1 MIKYHLKDNDKKR
14 ELITMM
20 IKSMPYKTYEGLSYD
35 EIQEAQKEELQ
46 NGIVI
51 RDNIINQKDDVIK
64 QDKILIDKKEKENLR
79 LRKLLREN
87 NISF

>member
-1 MIKYHLKDNDKKR
+1 
-14 ELITMM
+14 MM
-20 IKSMPYKTYEGLSYD
+20 IKSMPYKTYDGLSYD

-51 RDNIINQKDDVIK
+51 RDNIINQKEEVINQKDDVIK

>member
-1 MIKYHLKDNDKKR
+1 
-14 ELITMM
+14 MM

-35 EIQEAQKEELQ
+35 EIQEVEKENLQ
-46 NGIVI
+46 NGIAI
-51 RDNIINQKDDVIK
+51 RDDIINQKDDVIK
-64 QDKILIDKKEKENLR
+64 QDKILLNQKDNVIDEKEKENLR

>member
-1 MIKYHLKDNDKKR
+1 
-14 ELITMM
+14 MM

-35 EIQEAQKEELQ
+35 EIQEAEKENLQ
-46 NGIVI
+46 NGIAI
-51 RDNIINQKDDVIK
+51 REDIINQKDDVIK
-64 QDKILIDKKEKENLR
+64 QDKILLNQKDNVIDEKEKENLR

>member
-1 MIKYHLKDNDKKR
+1 
-14 ELITMM
+14 
-20 IKSMPYKTYEGLSYD
+20 MPYKTYEGLSYD
-35 EIQEAQKEELQ
+35 EIQEAEKENLQ
-46 NGIVI
+46 NGIAI
-51 RDNIINQKDDVIK
+51 RDNIINQKEEVITQKEEVINQKDDVIK

>member
-1 MIKYHLKDNDKKR
+1 
-14 ELITMM
+14 MM

-35 EIQEAQKEELQ
+35 EIQEAEKENLL
-46 NGIVI
+46 NGIAI
-51 RDNIINQKDDVIK
+51 REDIINQKDDVIK
-64 QDKILIDKKEKENLR
+64 QDKILLNQKDNVIDEKEKENLR

>member
-1 MIKYHLKDNDKKR
+1 
-14 ELITMM
+14 MM

-35 EIQEAQKEELQ
+35 EIQEAEKEELQ

-51 RDNIINQKDDVIK
+51 RDNIINQKEEVINQKDDVIK
-64 QDKILIDKKEKENLR
+64 QDKILLNHKDDVIDEKEKENLR

>member
-1 MIKYHLKDNDKKR
+1 
-14 ELITMM
+14 MM

-51 RDNIINQKDDVIK
+51 RDNIINQKEDIINHKDDVI
-64 QDKILIDKKEKENLR
+64 DEKEKENLR

>member
-1 MIKYHLKDNDKKR
+1 
-14 ELITMM
+14 MM

-46 NGIVI
+46 NGIAI
-51 RDNIINQKDDVIK
+51 RDDIINQKDDVIK
-64 QDKILIDKKEKENLR
+64 QDKILLNQKDNVIDEKEKENLR

>member
-1 MIKYHLKDNDKKR
+1 
-14 ELITMM
+14 MM

-35 EIQEAQKEELQ
+35 EIQEAEKENLQ
-46 NGIVI
+46 NGIAI
-51 RDNIINQKDDVIK
+51 RDDIINQKDDVIK
-64 QDKILIDKKEKENLR
+64 QDKILLNQKDNVIDEKEKENLR

>member
-1 MIKYHLKDNDKKR
+1 MMLKN
-14 ELITMM
+14 M
-20 IKSMPYKTYEGLSYD
+20 SYD
-35 EIQEAQKEELQ
+35 EYKNLSCNERLEFQKEKLQ

-51 RDNIINQKDDVIK
+51 RDNIINQKDDIIK
-64 QDKILIDKKEKENLR
+64 QDKILIDEKEKENLR

>member
-1 MIKYHLKDNDKKR
+1 
-14 ELITMM
+14 MM

-35 EIQEAQKEELQ
+35 EIQEAEKENLQ
-46 NGIVI
+46 NGIAI
-51 RDNIINQKDDVIK
+51 RDDIINQKDDVI
-64 QDKILIDKKEKENLR
+64 DEKEKENLR

>member
-1 MIKYHLKDNDKKR
+1 
-14 ELITMM
+14 MM

-35 EIQEAQKEELQ
+35 EIQEAEKENLQ
-46 NGIVI
+46 NGIAI
-51 RDNIINQKDDVIK
+51 RDDIINQKDDVIK
-64 QDKILIDKKEKENLR
+64 QDKILLNQKDNIIDEKEKENLR

>member
-1 MIKYHLKDNDKKR
+1 
-14 ELITMM
+14 MM

-46 NGIVI
+46 NGIAI
-51 RDNIINQKDDVIK
+51 RDDIINQKDNV
-64 QDKILIDKKEKENLR
+64 IDKKEKENLR
-79 LRKLLREN
+79 LCKLLREN